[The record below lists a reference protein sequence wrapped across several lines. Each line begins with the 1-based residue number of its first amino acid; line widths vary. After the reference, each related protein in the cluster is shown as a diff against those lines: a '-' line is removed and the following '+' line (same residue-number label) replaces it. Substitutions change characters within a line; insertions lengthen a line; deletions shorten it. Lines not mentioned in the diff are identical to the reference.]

1 MKHFLPSLAPDIAAR
16 LPVDV
21 DYLTLNELEKF
32 LRHSGHLMLGEIHFG
47 ATTLR
52 DVGAASH
59 PYALVSMA
67 QLSPVPLIEVWSSRT
82 PVSYGRAGNIV
93 YAQTD
98 EILFG
103 CLNYPPAAARDIEA
117 AVRRAYDAILGVTGK
132 EDCPHL
138 LRIWNYFSDITQEA
152 DGLDRYQCFCRGR
165 FEALERHYGEF
176 DCKLPAASAVGTQGG
191 GLILYFIAAR
201 TPGRHR
207 ENPRQISA
215 YHYPPQYGP
224 KSPSFARA
232 MLKRWGDDHSL
243 YISGTASIVGHQ
255 SLHAGDVHLQ
265 VQETLSNLSALIETT
280 AEAEGVGLHGLASLS
295 RLKVYIRHP
304 EHLETIRAS
313 LDAVISP
320 QVPRLYLQADI
331 CRNDLLLEIEGIA
344 CAAI

>member
-1 MKHFLPSLAPDIAAR
+1 MKHSLPGLAPDIATR

-32 LRHSGHLMLGEIHFG
+32 LYHGGPLMLGEIHFG
-47 ATTLR
+47 TAAMR
-52 DVGAASH
+52 DIKGAGH
-59 PYALVSMA
+59 PHALVPMT
-67 QLSPVPLIEVWSSRT
+67 QLSPVPLIEVWSSRV
-82 PVSYGRAGNIV
+82 PVSYGCAGDVV

-103 CLNYPPAAARDIEA
+103 CLNYPPAETGDIEA
-117 AVRRAYDAILGVTGK
+117 AVRRAYDAVLGVTRKQGF
-132 EDCPHL
+132 PHL

-152 DGLDRYQCFCRGR
+152 GGFDRYQCFCRGR

-176 DCKLPAASAVGTQGG
+176 DRKLPAASAVGTQGG
-191 GLILYFIAAR
+191 GLVLYFIAAR

-232 MLKRWGDDHSL
+232 MLMRWDQDYSL

-255 SLHAGDVHLQ
+255 SLHPGEVDLQ
-265 VQETLSNLSALIETT
+265 VQETLSNLSALIDAT
-280 AEAEGVGLHGLASLS
+280 ANEEGVRLHGLASLN

-304 EHLETIRAS
+304 EHLEAIQAA
-313 LDAVISP
+313 LDAVIVAR
-320 QVPRLYLQADI
+320 VPRLYLQADI
-331 CRNDLLLEIEGIA
+331 CRDDLLLEIEGIA
-344 CAAI
+344 RAAI